1 MGSAR
6 RGSNPLGVDSVFV
19 DTFPMNGAKHCAID
33 PDMATAAGQ
42 RIRAIDQTVWAD
54 PPRPDGASSGYRVRL
69 SRGTPAVT
77 PLVGARIGV
86 GTAAIGSSSEPVPML
101 SSRQNGKYNGNAA
114 IERLLE
120 PWWRKV
126 ICTHGRVDRRAKQT
140 TTAWGPRK
148 ASYMQEAQMRRHNA
162 I

>member
-19 DTFPMNGAKHCAID
+19 GTFAMNGAKKCASD
-33 PDMATAAGQ
+33 PVMATAAGQ
-42 RIRAIDQTVWAD
+42 RIRAIDQTIWAD

-69 SRGTPAVT
+69 SRGTPAVNH
-77 PLVGARIGV
+77 PGARIGV
-86 GTAAIGSSSEPVPML
+86 GIAAIGSSSEPVGIL
-101 SSRQNGKYNGNAA
+101 FSRQIGKYKGNAA
-114 IERLLE
+114 IDRLME

-148 ASYMQEAQMRRHNA
+148 PWYMQETQLRRHNA